1 MEHGVAPEASHALAA
16 RYPYE
21 RIVEVV
27 ATMEFRRARGKCE
40 NPGGFLRDALVKQ
53 WQVPRA
59 VLDARARAAERIK
72 AEAEQQ
78 RAREAEA
85 AVDARARDEERR
97 AERRLDV
104 LDDEEIEL
112 LAAEVLRKYDGNPA
126 VLQVLTRRPP
136 RECRLMKMEI
146 NALLDAPGS
155 RGTGDMNR

>member
-1 MEHGVAPEASHALAA
+1 ME
-16 RYPYE
+16 Y
-21 RIVEVV
+21 
-27 ATMEFRRARGKCE
+27 RRARGKCD

-59 VLDARARAAERIK
+59 VLDARVRAAERLR
-72 AEAEQQ
+72 AEAGQQ
-78 RAREAEA
+78 RARDAEA
-85 AVDARARDEERR
+85 AGDAKAREEERR
-97 AERRLDV
+97 AERRLQM

-146 NALLDAPGS
+146 NALLDAP
-155 RGTGDMNR
+155 RERTG